1 MIENK
6 IKQKAK
12 NSGFDLVGI
21 TTAEPIDSA
30 HLKHFKKWLTNGRN
44 GKMAWL
50 SKNIEKRFTPALLLP
65 NAQSVICTALNYK
78 PLTPSGKI
86 ASYALYQDYHDFIK
100 QRLFELADFLKNQI
114 FKNLKPVRDKYP
126 NGLNKTD
133 RMRKFLVKD
142 GCQKMPVSNGLKFK
156 ICVDSAPLAERAIA
170 ERAGLGFI
178 GKNHLLTNPQLGSF
192 LLLGE
197 LITNLPL
204 EPDNPLP
211 SKDYC
216 KDCSRCI
223 DACPG
228 GAISKNRFFDA
239 RKCISYLTIE
249 HKGRIP
255 KELKSKI
262 NSHLF
267 GCDRCI
273 LACPYN
279 KKAPACVNK
288 DFKFFAERLNLLP
301 EQILKFSQDD
311 FNSFFADSPIVRT
324 GLRQIKRN
332 ALICSKNALESQ
344 NKK

>member
-1 MIENK
+1 MRTIEDE
-6 IKQKAK
+6 IKRKAK

-21 TTAEPIDSA
+21 TSAEPIDSA
-30 HLKHFKKWLTNGRN
+30 HLKHFKKWLAGGRN
-44 GKMAWL
+44 GKMVWL
-50 SKNIEKRFTPALLLP
+50 AKNIEKRLNPALLLP
-65 NAQSVICTALNYK
+65 DAQSVICTALNYK

-114 FKNLKPVRDKYP
+114 SKN
-126 NGLNKTD
+126 
-133 RMRKFLVKD
+133 
-142 GCQKMPVSNGLKFK
+142 LKFK

-178 GKNHLLTNPQLGSF
+178 GKNHLLTNPQFCSF

-204 EPDNPLP
+204 KADEPIQK
-211 SKDYC
+211 KDFC
-216 KDCSRCI
+216 KGCARCI
-223 DACPG
+223 EACPT

-249 HKGRIP
+249 HKGKIP

-279 KKAPACVNK
+279 KKAPACGNR

-301 EQILKFSQDD
+301 EQILKFSQKD
-311 FNSFFADSPIVRT
+311 FDALFADCPVSRA
-324 GLRQIKRN
+324 GLRQLKRN
-332 ALICSKNALESQ
+332 ALICAKNQ
-344 NKK
+344 NKI

>member
-1 MIENK
+1 MQTIEDE
-6 IKQKAK
+6 IRQKAK

-21 TTAEPIDSA
+21 TTAEPINSA
-30 HLKHFKKWLTNGRN
+30 HLKHFKKWLTGDHN

-50 SKNIEKRFTPALLLP
+50 AKNIEKRFNPTLLLP

-114 FKNLKPVRDKYP
+114 FKNLK
-126 NGLNKTD
+126 
-133 RMRKFLVKD
+133 
-142 GCQKMPVSNGLKFK
+142 FK

-204 EPDNPLP
+204 KADEPIQK
-211 SKDYC
+211 KDFC
-216 KDCSRCI
+216 KGCNLCI
-223 DACPG
+223 DACLT
-228 GAISKNRFFDA
+228 GAISKDKFFDA

-279 KKAPACVNK
+279 KKAPACKNK
-288 DFKFFAERLNLLP
+288 DFKFFAERLDLLP

-311 FNSFFADSPIVRT
+311 FNSLFADSPIVRT
-324 GLRQIKRN
+324 GLRQLKRN
-332 ALICSKNALESQ
+332 ALICSKNAI
-344 NKK
+344 

>member
-1 MIENK
+1 MRTIEDE

-12 NSGFDLVGI
+12 SSGFDLVGI
-21 TTAEPIDSA
+21 TTAEPINSA
-30 HLKHFKKWLTNGRN
+30 HLKHFKKWLTDGRN

-50 SKNIEKRFTPALLLP
+50 AKNIEKRFNPALLLP

-114 FKNLKPVRDKYP
+114 FKN
-126 NGLNKTD
+126 
-133 RMRKFLVKD
+133 
-142 GCQKMPVSNGLKFK
+142 LKFK

-239 RKCISYLTIE
+239 RKCINYLTIE

-301 EQILKFSQDD
+301 EQILKFSQED
-311 FNSFFADSPIVRT
+311 FNNLFADSPINRT
-324 GLRQIKRN
+324 GLRQLKRN
-332 ALICSKNALESQ
+332 ALICAKNQ
-344 NKK
+344 NKI

>member
-1 MIENK
+1 MRTIEDE

-12 NSGFDLVGI
+12 SSGFDLVGI

-30 HLKHFKKWLTNGRN
+30 HLKHFKKWLAAGRN

-50 SKNIEKRFTPALLLP
+50 AKNIEKRFNPALLLP

-78 PLTPSGKI
+78 SLTPSGKI
-86 ASYALYQDYHDFIK
+86 ASYALYQDYHNFIK

-114 FKNLKPVRDKYP
+114 LKN
-126 NGLNKTD
+126 
-133 RMRKFLVKD
+133 
-142 GCQKMPVSNGLKFK
+142 LKFK

-239 RKCISYLTIE
+239 CKCISYLTIE

-279 KKAPACVNK
+279 KKAPACGNR

-311 FNSFFADSPIVRT
+311 FNNLFADSPINRT
-324 GLRQIKRN
+324 GLRQLKRN
-332 ALICSKNALESQ
+332 ALICAKNQ
-344 NKK
+344 NKI